1 MGFARWIAVVA
12 GLGVGSL
19 SGVGCEDKMVTPP
32 SSGASV
38 VADAGEGVVLQ
49 EDAGEFGVG
58 NGPPGVV
65 TLDDAAVAIDPSA
78 VYSVTLTTDTF
89 TVPPNQEVYKC
100 QDFANPFQGQAVD
113 ITRYDLSMTTGSH
126 HMLLLYSQGAT
137 NGPLIDCPQG
147 GLQFG
152 NYTFGAQSEKASQTY
167 PDGVGASIP
176 TGMGFTVDAHY
187 VNTGATA
194 LQGAVKIT
202 MFVARPG
209 LVTQHAG
216 VLSFILTSISIP
228 ATGQPVTATGTC
240 PIGQAANVLWTGA
253 HMHQRATHFIAT
265 SGATTL
271 YETNIWS
278 EPPSQTFSPP
288 LQLAADSSVTWACT
302 YVNDTGSTLT
312 FGPSALTN
320 VMCNFSA
327 AFYPVQ
333 DPSNPVVSC
342 MQ

>member
-1 MGFARWIAVVA
+1 
-12 GLGVGSL
+12 
-19 SGVGCEDKMVTPP
+19 
-32 SSGASV
+32 
-38 VADAGEGVVLQ
+38 
-49 EDAGEFGVG
+49 
-58 NGPPGVV
+58 
-65 TLDDAAVAIDPSA
+65 
-78 VYSVTLTTDTF
+78 
-89 TVPPNQEVYKC
+89 
-100 QDFANPFQGQAVD
+100 
-113 ITRYDLSMTTGSH
+113 MTAGSH

-167 PDGVGASIP
+167 PDGVGAFIP

-187 VNTGATA
+187 VNTGATP
-194 LQGAVKIT
+194 LQGAVTIT

-228 ATGQPVTATGTC
+228 ATGAPVTASGTC
-240 PIGQAANVLWTGA
+240 PVGQAATSSGRGPTCTSA
-253 HMHQRATHFIAT
+253 RRTSSRRPARRPSMRRT
-265 SGATTL
+265 SG
-271 YETNIWS
+271 
-278 EPPSQTFSPP
+278 PSRPRKNA
-288 LQLAADSSVTWACT
+288 LAAPPACGRFQRH
-302 YVNDTGSTLT
+302 VGVHVLNDTGSTLT